1 MAVPV
6 QAIANESDIYF
17 VRSILAGNERA
28 ASGLRAKYHAK
39 LVGILCARG
48 ATKTEAEDVIADLW
62 SDCFGATERRSS
74 ILIKY
79 QGRCALESWL
89 VTVATNRFIELKRR
103 QQFRSELSP
112 CGLNPLADPLD
123 AVPGA
128 TTQQAEP
135 LLLDL
140 LHQSVLKAFSES
152 DPETLLMLKLVHIHG
167 VTQREIGRMWRWHE
181 SKVCRVLDLAR
192 QNIKK
197 SVLARVKRTDP
208 WLRFTWE
215 DFSDLCRCLP
225 FFFGASETPNRLQDR
240 KVRQSKRGAI
250 RSSRLHNQVN
260 LPPAK
265 TNLSC
270 STDDPRFFNTF

>member
-1 MAVPV
+1 MAVRV
-6 QAIANESDIYF
+6 QAVANESDIYF

-28 ASGLRAKYHAK
+28 ASDLGARYHAK

-48 ATKTEAEDVIADLW
+48 ATKTEAEELIADLW
-62 SDCFGATERRSS
+62 SDCFGATKRHSS
-74 ILIKY
+74 ILMKY

-103 QQFRSELSP
+103 QQFRGELAP
-112 CGLNPLADPLD
+112 RGLNPLADPLD
-123 AVPGA
+123 EVPGA
-128 TTQQAEP
+128 TIQQAEP

-152 DPETLLMLKLVHIHG
+152 DLETLLMLKLVHIHG
-167 VTQREIGRMWRWHE
+167 VTQREIGRMWSWHE
-181 SKVCRVLDLAR
+181 SKVCRVLGLAR

-197 SVLARVKRTDP
+197 SVLAQVKRTDP

-225 FFFGASETPNRLQDR
+225 VFFGASEAPNRMQDR
-240 KVRQSKRGAI
+240 KLRQSKRGGNEEWEIA
-250 RSSRLHNQVN
+250 
-260 LPPAK
+260 
-265 TNLSC
+265 
-270 STDDPRFFNTF
+270 

>member
-1 MAVPV
+1 MVVPAQAVT
-6 QAIANESDIYF
+6 NESDICF
-17 VRSILAGNERA
+17 VRSILAGNEQA
-28 ASGLRAKYHAK
+28 ASDLRAKYHAK

-48 ATKTEAEDVIADLW
+48 ATKTEAEELIADLW
-62 SDCFGATERRSS
+62 SDCFGATKRRSY
-74 ILIKY
+74 ILMKY
-79 QGRCALESWL
+79 QGRCALDSWL

-112 CGLNPLADPLD
+112 CGLYPLADPLD
-123 AVPGA
+123 AVPDA

-140 LHQSVLKAFSES
+140 LHQSVLKAFSQS

-167 VTQREIGRMWRWHE
+167 VTQREIGRMWKWHE

-197 SVLARVKRTDP
+197 SVLAQVKRTDP

-215 DFSDLCRCLP
+215 DFCDLCRCLP
-225 FFFGASETPNRLQDR
+225 VFFGASEAPNRMQDR
-240 KVRQSKRGAI
+240 KLRQSKRGG
-250 RSSRLHNQVN
+250 NQEHYIV
-260 LPPAK
+260 
-265 TNLSC
+265 
-270 STDDPRFFNTF
+270 